1 MKRIASL
8 DKLDKINYY
17 SKMHTHLVKWW
28 DVNITDPTKI
38 PVDGEAF
45 EDDKDSSDMESSD
58 AAYAAADDYDAD
70 AVADKLLADALS
82 EDFDASAVEGSVTD
96 GESSGAEEMIS
107 TGDPEVDATAMEI
120 YNRLMR
126 EAAADE
132 AAKQAEIEAAKKA
145 AEEN

>member
-17 SKMHTHLVKWW
+17 SKMHTNLVKWW

-82 EDFDASAVEGSVTD
+82 EDFDASAGEGSVTD
-96 GESSGAEEMIS
+96 GGASGAEEMIS

-120 YNRLMR
+120 YNRLKR

>member
-17 SKMHTHLVKWW
+17 SKMHTNLVKWW

-82 EDFDASAVEGSVTD
+82 EDFDALS
-96 GESSGAEEMIS
+96 GEVQGGKNKNYVVY
-107 TGDPEVDATAMEI
+107 TYD
-120 YNRLMR
+120 R
-126 EAAADE
+126 EADIVALDE
-132 AAKQAEIEAAKKA
+132 DVEQED
-145 AEEN
+145 